1 VPFDIR
7 GTMIGIYIAMYLKS
21 GNAVT
26 TKRLKKLL
34 ISKKSSSTCN
44 SYKRK
49 TVSVDIRGTM
59 KGFHIAESGKS
70 CNAVTAERLK
80 KLLISKKN
88 HRRHAIIIREKQC
101 HLMYAAQ

>member
-44 SYKRK
+44 SCKRK

-59 KGFHIAESGKS
+59 KGFHIAEYLKSG
-70 CNAVTAERLK
+70 NAVTIERLK
-80 KLLISKKN
+80 KLQIRQKSLLILSAKN
-88 HRRHAIIIREKQC
+88 LHS
-101 HLMYAAQ
+101 